1 MHHAKHAGQ
10 NRDKAFGKQLSQGC
24 SLCICPEI
32 GSGLNKAQ
40 YDQHDTGSFDGTTAA
55 EPSVPLQS
63 AAEVRENGYAALVC
77 ALVERFINLIPIEKA
92 GLSHGQPLLE
102 DHCRFHADVR

>member
-1 MHHAKHAGQ
+1 M
-10 NRDKAFGKQLSQGC
+10 
-24 SLCICPEI
+24 
-32 GSGLNKAQ
+32 
-40 YDQHDTGSFDGTTAA
+40 
-55 EPSVPLQS
+55 PLQS
-63 AAEVRENGYAALVC
+63 AAEVRENGYAALVR